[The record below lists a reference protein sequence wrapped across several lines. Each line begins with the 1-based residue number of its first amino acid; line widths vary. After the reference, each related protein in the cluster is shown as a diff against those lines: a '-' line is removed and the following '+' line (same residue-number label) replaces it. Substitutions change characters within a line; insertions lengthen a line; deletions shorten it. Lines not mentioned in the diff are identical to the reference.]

1 MNYQSMSHRTSD
13 TLASTRQA
21 LLESA
26 ADMGRRSA
34 GGFTDPSDS
43 ALLAFLERYHRHT
56 TTEDLLARQAEDLLG
71 AALSHRSIAAQRPEG
86 TAAVH
91 VFNPDMD
98 EHGWASGH
106 TVIQVVTDDMPFIVD
121 SVVAELATLDK
132 NIFLLLHPQLVVR
145 RDATG
150 RLEAVLDSDDV
161 SEGSH
166 TDTFGE
172 KRESWLHIEV
182 DRTSRPEDREQIADR
197 LRSVLAD
204 VRAAVEDWGKMT
216 QRCQEI
222 IEDLEA
228 APPPGVDAAEVA
240 LTVSFLKWVAD
251 NHFTFLGFREYT
263 LERHPDGE
271 GDQVHPLLGT
281 GLGLLRPDPP
291 QDRVQVSLS
300 PQATEVARRPELLII
315 TKTNGRSTVHR
326 PVPMDYVSVRTF
338 DEDGQVTGERRFIGL
353 FASTAYTESV
363 MRIPLVRDK
372 VHAVI
377 VRSGFS
383 ADSHSG
389 KDLLGILETYPRDE
403 LFQADISHL
412 VETAVAVTHLQE
424 RRGTKLFLRRDDFG
438 RFVSCLVYIPR
449 DRYNTAVRLRME
461 RILRE
466 AFSGAEVDYTTRIGE
481 SKLARL
487 HFVVRMPR
495 GVEIPDVD
503 VDAVER
509 QLLDATR
516 TWEEDLADSMRLE
529 IGEEGAARM
538 MGLYGRSFPAA
549 YQEDFPPRMAIA
561 DMRHLEA
568 LVHEDATGRALF
580 QSPGAPE
587 DERRFKLF
595 RRTPVSLTDVLP
607 VFTDLGVEVVDERP
621 YDITRGDGIRSH
633 IYDLGLR
640 ISDPSLWTRGSR
652 ERVRELFQDAVGA
665 IWDGDAESDGF
676 NALVLGAGL
685 TWRQVAIL
693 RAIGKYLRQARTAF
707 SQSYLEAALVHN
719 HALAQL
725 LVELFAARFDPARFP
740 EVVDADGEP
749 GDVSSERE
757 AAAQVVERAILEAL
771 DDVTSLDH
779 DRIIRAFLGVINATL
794 RTNYYQKD
802 ADGNHKS
809 YISLKLE
816 PAKVPDLP
824 SPKPRFE
831 IFVYSPRVEG
841 VHLRFGPV
849 ARGGLRWSDRREDFR
864 TEVLGLVKAQMVK
877 NAVIVPTGSKGGF
890 FAKQLPDPAR
900 DRDAWL
906 AEGIEAY
913 KIFIS
918 GLLDVTDNRLDG
930 AIVPPTQVVRH
941 DGADPYLVVAA
952 DKGTASFSDIAN
964 SVSGAYGFWL
974 DDAFASGGS
983 AGYDHKGMGI
993 PARGAWESVK
1003 RHFREL
1009 GLNTQEEDFTVV
1021 GVGDM
1026 SGDVFGNGM
1035 LLSEHIR
1042 LVAAFDHRHIFLDP
1056 DPDAATS
1063 YAERRRLFDLP
1074 RSSWA
1079 DYDSSLISEGGG
1091 VHSRTLKSVPITE
1104 QVRELLDLPADTVTM
1119 TPAEL
1124 LKAILGAPVDLL
1136 WNGGIGTYVKASTE
1150 TDNDIGDRANDAIR
1164 VDGHEL
1170 RARVVGEGGNLGMS
1184 QLGRI
1189 EAALHGVRVNTDA
1202 IDNSAGVDTSDHEV
1216 NIKIL
1221 LGEVIRAGDMTMK
1234 QRNELLASMTDEVAH
1249 QVLRTNYEQNVLLGN
1264 ARAQEHSM
1272 LSVHERLIR
1281 WLEQRGEL
1289 DRALEFLPD
1298 DKQIEQR
1305 AAEGLGLKSPEFSV
1319 LVAYAKLALKQ
1330 DLLPT
1335 ALADDPYLQR
1345 TLAEY
1350 FPTQIRERFADVLD
1364 QHPLRRE
1371 IIVNSVANSIVNRGG
1386 ITFAFRAMEET
1397 GAGPE
1402 QVARAFVVAR
1412 EIFDLTGFVRDVE
1425 ELDNIVSTKVQ
1436 ADLYLEFRRLI
1447 DRSVR
1452 WFITA
1457 RPARLDIEAEVHR
1470 YQPVIEQ
1477 LGPLVPQWLRGAES
1491 KRLKKRVA
1499 GLTKAG
1505 APEHLAVRSASGL
1518 DQFSLL
1524 DIVDVAAATGKP
1536 PIEVGPLYFVL
1547 SERFGIDVMLGKV
1560 ARLPRDDRW
1569 DGLARGALRDDLYGV
1584 LESLAEAVI
1593 EDAPDGDISDPD
1605 AAFDAWAT
1613 RNADTLQRA
1622 RSSLMQIERM
1632 DSPNIAALSVALR
1645 TLRSVL
1651 RSGAATT

>member
-1 MNYQSMSHRTSD
+1 MNRGGSQNTSD
-13 TLASTRQA
+13 TLATTRQA
-21 LLESA
+21 LLESIA
-26 ADMGRRSA
+26 GMARRSGSQSGEEA
-34 GGFTDPSDS
+34 AAS
-43 ALLAFLERYHRHT
+43 LLPFLERYHRHT

-71 AALSHRSIAAQRPEG
+71 AALSHRSLAAARPEG
-86 TAAVH
+86 TAAIH

-106 TVIQVVTDDMPFIVD
+106 TVVQVVTDDMPFIVD
-121 SVVAELATLDK
+121 SVIAAIAAMDRS
-132 NIFLLLHPQLVVR
+132 IFLLLHPQLVVR
-145 RDATG
+145 RDASG
-150 RLEAVLDSDDV
+150 RLEEVLDADHV
-161 SEGSH
+161 TPGSH
-166 TDTFGE
+166 TEHYGE
-172 KRESWLHIEV
+172 QRESWLHIEI
-182 DRTSRPEDREQIADR
+182 DRTSDPADR
-197 LRSVLAD
+197 DLIAQRLKAVLAD
-204 VRAAVEDWGKMT
+204 VRVAVEDWGKMT
-216 QRCQEI
+216 QRCW
-222 IEDLEA
+222 DLA
-228 APPPGVDAAEVA
+228 DDLKKNTPPGIGMDEVRLA
-240 LTVSFLKWVAD
+240 VTFLEWLAD
-251 NHFTFLGFREYT
+251 NHFTFLGYREYE
-263 LERHPDGE
+263 LVRRPDGV
-271 GDQVHPLLGT
+271 GDQVLTTLGT
-281 GLGLLRPDPP
+281 GLGLLRSDPP
-291 QDRVQVSLS
+291 ADRMTVDLT
-300 PQATEVARRPELLII
+300 PEATAVARRQELLII
-315 TKTNGRSTVHR
+315 TKANSRSTVHR
-326 PVPMDYVSVRTF
+326 PVQMDYVSVRVF
-338 DEDGQVTGERRFIGL
+338 DDAGEVIGERRFIGL

-372 VHAVI
+372 VQGVI
-377 VRSGFS
+377 TTSGF
-383 ADSHSG
+383 ATDSHSG

-403 LFQADISHL
+403 LFQADVSHL
-412 VETAVAVTHLQE
+412 LETGVAVSHLQE
-424 RRGTKLFLRRDDFG
+424 RRGTKLFLRKDDFG

-461 RILRE
+461 AILRE
-466 AFSGAEVDYTTRIGE
+466 AFSGASVDYTTAVGE

-495 GVEIPDVD
+495 GLAIPEVD
-503 VDAVER
+503 VEGIER

-516 TWEEDLADSMRLE
+516 TWEEDLADSMRTG

-568 LVHEDATGRALF
+568 LTHDGATGRALY

-587 DERRFKLF
+587 EERRFKLF
-595 RRTPVSLTDVLP
+595 RRGPVSLTDVLP

-621 YDITRGDGIRSH
+621 YDITRSDGVRTH

-640 ISDPSLWTRGSR
+640 IPEAALWTRESR
-652 ERVRELFQDAVGA
+652 EKVREHFQDAVGA
-665 IWDGDAESDGF
+665 IWDGQAESDGF

-685 TWRQVAIL
+685 TWRQAAMV
-693 RAIGKYLRQARTAF
+693 RTVGKYLRQARSAF
-707 SQSYLEAALVHN
+707 SQPYLEAALVHN
-719 HALAQL
+719 RDIARL
-725 LVELFAARFDPARFP
+725 LVELFETRFDPELFP
-740 EVVDADGEP
+740 VEDPDSDGPDATAERTAATEEV
-749 GDVSSERE
+749 RR
-757 AAAQVVERAILEAL
+757 QILDAL
-771 DDVTSLDH
+771 DEVSSLDH
-779 DRIIRAFLGVINATL
+779 DRIIRAFLGVIMATL
-794 RTNYYQKD
+794 RTNYFQRD
-802 ADGNHKS
+802 EDGALKS

-816 PAKVPDLP
+816 PGKVPDMP
-824 SPKPRFE
+824 SPKPKFE
-831 IFVYSPRVEG
+831 IWVYSPRVEG

-877 NAVIVPTGSKGGF
+877 NAVIVPSGSKGGF
-890 FAKQLPDPAR
+890 FAKLLPDPSQ

-918 GLLDVTDNRLDG
+918 GMLDVTDNRVDG
-930 AIVPPTQVVRH
+930 RIVPPQQVVRH
-941 DGADPYLVVAA
+941 DPADPYLVVAA

-964 SVSGAYGFWL
+964 SVSQAYGFWL

-993 PARGAWESVK
+993 TARGAWESVK

-1009 GLNTQEEDFTVV
+1009 GINTQEEDFTVV
-1021 GVGDM
+1021 GIGDM

-1042 LVAAFDHRHIFLDP
+1042 LVAAFDHRHVFLDP

-1063 YAERRRLFDLP
+1063 YAERRRLFETP

-1079 DYDSSLISEGGG
+1079 DYDPDLISEGGG
-1091 VHSRTLKSVPITE
+1091 VFARTMKSVPISP
-1104 QVRELLDLPADTVTM
+1104 QVRELLDLPEETETL

-1124 LKAILGAPVDLL
+1124 MRAVLTAPVDLL

-1150 TDNDIGDRANDAIR
+1150 SDSDIGDRANDAIR
-1164 VDGHEL
+1164 VDGHSL

-1221 LGEVIRAGDMTMK
+1221 LGEVIRAGDLTMK
-1234 QRNELLASMTDEVAH
+1234 QRNELLASMTDDVAH
-1249 QVLRTNYEQNVLLGN
+1249 MVLRTNYEQNVLLGN
-1264 ARAQEHSM
+1264 ARAQEHTM
-1272 LSVHERLIR
+1272 LPVHERLIQ
-1281 WLEQRGEL
+1281 WLERRGDL
-1289 DRALEFLPD
+1289 DRALEFLPND
-1298 DKQIEQR
+1298 QQLEQR
-1305 AAEGLGLKSPEFSV
+1305 SAEGLGLKSPEFAV
-1319 LVAYAKLALKQ
+1319 LVAYSKLALKH

-1335 ALADDPYLQR
+1335 SLADDPFLQR
-1345 TLAEY
+1345 YLADY
-1350 FPTQIRERFADVLD
+1350 FPPPLRERFGDRLAD
-1364 QHPLRRE
+1364 HPLRRE

-1397 GAGPE
+1397 SAGPE

-1412 EIFDLTGFVRDVE
+1412 EIFDLVGFVADVE
-1425 ELDNIVSTKVQ
+1425 ALDNVVPTEVQ
-1436 ADLYLEFRRLI
+1436 SDLYLEYRRLI
-1447 DRSVR
+1447 DRAVR

-1457 RPARLDIEAEVHR
+1457 RPPHLDIDPEVFR
-1470 YQPVIEQ
+1470 YRPVMET
-1477 LGPLVPQWLRGAES
+1477 LGPQVPGWLRGSEQR
-1491 KRLKKRVA
+1491 RLERDIDRLVKEGV
-1499 GLTKAG
+1499 
-1505 APEHLAVRSASGL
+1505 PEQLAVRAASGL

-1524 DIVDVAAATGKP
+1524 DIVDVATSTGQDP
-1536 PIEVGPLYFVL
+1536 AEIGPLYFML

-1560 ARLPRDDRW
+1560 ANLPREDRW

-1584 LESLAEAVI
+1584 LESLTEAVI
-1593 EDAPDGDISDPD
+1593 AVAPDGDIADPD
-1605 AAFDAWAT
+1605 AAFQAWSK
-1613 RNADTLQRA
+1613 RNHESLQRA
-1622 RSSLMQIERM
+1622 RTSLQQIERL

-1651 RSGAATT
+1651 RTGAAAT